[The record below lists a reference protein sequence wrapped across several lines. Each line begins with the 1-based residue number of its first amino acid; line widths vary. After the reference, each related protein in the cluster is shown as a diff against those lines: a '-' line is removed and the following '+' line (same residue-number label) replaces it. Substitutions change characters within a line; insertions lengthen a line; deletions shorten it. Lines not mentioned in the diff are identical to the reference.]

1 MNQIKK
7 IAFVLLLGLMQLSVF
22 AQDAI
27 TTDTSNDLMRSNGKI
42 FLVMTIVVVLIIGLL
57 LYLIRKEINLY
68 SFIKV
73 SYSCQN
79 KQSCQVNNP
88 TASSKV
94 WKEVLTKQPNLPN
107 GIKVC

>member
-57 LYLIRKEINLY
+57 LYLISIDRKI
-68 SFIKV
+68 
-73 SYSCQN
+73 
-79 KQSCQVNNP
+79 
-88 TASSKV
+88 SKLE
-94 WKEVLTKQPNLPN
+94 KK
-107 GIKVC
+107 